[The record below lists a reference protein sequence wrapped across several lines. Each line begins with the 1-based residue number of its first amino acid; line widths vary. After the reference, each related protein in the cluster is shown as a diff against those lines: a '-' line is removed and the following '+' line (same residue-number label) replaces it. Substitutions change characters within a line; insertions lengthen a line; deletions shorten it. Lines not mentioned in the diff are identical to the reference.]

1 MSCLFLGNITSL
13 RLLETQVFALSL
25 NFDTNISHPILEISL
40 KNNMLAMQ
48 FFGVCLKNGLAYCF
62 SEITFSTLESFVL

>member
-48 FFGVCLKNGLAYCF
+48 FFGVCLKKSLAYCF